1 MLIPDTWWNCWC
13 QVPDFSSYQLVVV
26 DEDEMVDEAG
36 ELIEGV
42 VHFVPVHPADV
53 AALPAL
59 RLGRN
64 CWRRRP

>member
-1 MLIPDTWWNCWC
+1 
-13 QVPDFSSYQLVVV
+13 VVV

>member
-1 MLIPDTWWNCWC
+1 MS
-13 QVPDFSSYQLVVV
+13 DFSTDELIRL
-26 DEDEMVDEAG
+26 DEDDELVNNDG

-53 AALPAL
+53 AALPAP
-59 RLGRN
+59 RPPRN